1 MIGDELTAGGTT
13 TATRVSPGGN
23 LSVDR
28 MPAHWLMARLGKRV
42 LRPGGREA
50 TRWLLDRARIDGTDD
65 VIELAPGLGAT
76 ARELLARG
84 PRSYVAVE
92 RDAAAVSA
100 TEQVIEE
107 MIAGARAVEA
117 RVVKADAS
125 RTGVAD
131 ESASVVIGEAMLSM
145 QPPRH
150 KQAIIHEAARVLRPG
165 GRYLLH
171 ELAVVPEDIAPSLHA
186 QLEKDL
192 SASIHVG
199 VRIGTP
205 SQWREW
211 LEAEGFAL
219 EEVHLLPMRLL
230 EVDRL
235 LQDEGLARTARFAW
249 NEARTVAAMTFRA
262 ALWCALAAWGYRLI
276 RRDRYA

>member
-1 MIGDELTAGGTT
+1 M
-13 TATRVSPGGN
+13 TRLEPGGG
-23 LSVDR
+23 LSVAR

-50 TRWLLDRARIDGTDD
+50 TRWLLERARIDGSDD

-100 TEQVIEE
+100 TEQVI
-107 MIAGARAVEA
+107 AGARGVDA
-117 RVVKADAS
+117 RVVKADAAHTS
-125 RTGVAD
+125 VPDDG
-131 ESASVVIGEAMLSM
+131 ASLVIGEAMLSM
-145 QPPRH
+145 QPPKH
-150 KQAIIHEAARVLRPG
+150 KQAIIREAARVLRVG

-171 ELAVVPEDIAPSLHA
+171 ELAVVPEDIDPALHA
-186 QLEKDL
+186 QLERDL
-192 SASIHVG
+192 SESIHVG

-205 SQWREW
+205 AQWRGW
-211 LEAEGFAL
+211 LEAEGFAVD
-219 EEVHLLPMRLL
+219 EVHLLPMRLL

-235 LQDEGLARTARFAW
+235 IQDEGLWRTARFAW
-249 NEARTVAAMTFRA
+249 NMLHTPGAFARMKAVRASFHAHGHTLRAIAIVAR
-262 ALWCALAAWGYRLI
+262 RLPE
-276 RRDRYA
+276 

>member
-1 MIGDELTAGGTT
+1 MIGDQLTVGST
-13 TATRVSPGGN
+13 TASRVEPGGN
-23 LSVDR
+23 LSVER

-50 TRWLLDRARIDGTDD
+50 TRWLLERARIDGTDD
-65 VIELAPGLGAT
+65 VVELAPGLGAT

-100 TEQVIEE
+100 TETV
-107 MIAGARAVEA
+107 IAGARAVTA

-205 SQWREW
+205 SQWRQW

-249 NEARTVAAMTFRA
+249 NMLRTRGAFARMRAVRASFHAHNHSLRAIAMVA
-262 ALWCALAAWGYRLI
+262 
-276 RRDRYA
+276 RRIPA